1 MHFLVVSFT
10 HKNTTLAIREKLAFS
25 NDEHKE
31 TCLSKICA
39 EPSIDEAMVTS
50 TCNRIEVFCS
60 CSDIEAATM
69 TILLYLHKRSGIAAD
84 ELEARADI
92 HEDRSAIHHMLSVVS
107 SLDSMVV
114 GETQISG
121 QIKDAFTFA
130 KKHGFCGT
138 QLSTVIHHA
147 FRCAAEVRNVTD
159 ISSKPVSIASVA
171 MKQLKRDAG
180 DLSGK
185 RALLI
190 GAGEMTVLTAR
201 YLMREGASITIM
213 NRTRSKA
220 EEIAEEFDAQVIDF
234 EELTAVMD
242 EFELLVSATGATEP
256 IIKKEDIN
264 FSIRER
270 YWIDMAVPRDIEEFE
285 SDSITLYAV
294 DDLKSIVDENLVLR
308 EDEAKASFS
317 VIRKFTKSYY
327 ELQQQQRIEP
337 MIKEVY
343 LRAMKAAEVES
354 ARAVASGYLPKE
366 YADQAQKMAEQTL
379 KRFLHNKMHRL
390 RDVTEEAHSESLMNA
405 LTHILGLDHKD
416 KENNIL

>member
-25 NDEHKE
+25 NDEQKKV
-31 TCLSKICA
+31 CLSKLTQD
-39 EPSIDEAMVTS
+39 PSIDEVMVTS

-60 CSDIEAATM
+60 CIDVDAATM
-69 TILLYLHKRSGIAAD
+69 MILVHLYKRSGIPAD

-92 HEDRSAIHHMLSVVS
+92 YEDRSAIHHMLSVVS

-121 QIKDAFTFA
+121 QIKDAYSFA
-130 KKHGFCGT
+130 KKGGFCGPH
-138 QLSTVIHHA
+138 LATVIHHA

-180 DLSGK
+180 NLEGK

-201 YLMREGASITIM
+201 YLMREGVSITIM
-213 NRTRSKA
+213 NRTRAKA
-220 EEIAEEFDAQVIDF
+220 EEIATEFDAQVIDF
-234 EELTAVMD
+234 EELSAVLN
-242 EFELLVSATGATEP
+242 EFELLVSATGATAP
-256 IIKKEDIN
+256 IIKKEDVN
-264 FSIRER
+264 FDLGER

-285 SDSITLYAV
+285 SDSIKLYAV

-327 ELQQQQRIEP
+327 DLQQQQRIEP

-343 LRAMKAAEVES
+343 IRAMKAAKIES
-354 ARAVASGYLPKE
+354 ARAIESGYLPKE

-379 KRFLHNKMHRL
+379 KRFLHKKMNRL
-390 RDVTEEAHSESLMNA
+390 RDVTEESHSESLMIA
-405 LTHILGLDHKD
+405 LTHILGLDHQD
-416 KENNIL
+416 KK

>member
-10 HKNTTLAIREKLAFS
+10 HKNTTLAIREQLAFS
-25 NDEHKE
+25 NDEQKKV
-31 TCLSKICA
+31 CLSKICA
-39 EPSIDEAMVTS
+39 DPSIDEAMVTS

-60 CSDIEAATM
+60 CSDVDAATL
-69 TILLYLHKRSGIAAD
+69 TILLYLHKRSGIPAD

-130 KKHGFCGT
+130 KQHGFCGERVA
-138 QLSTVIHHA
+138 SVIHHA

-171 MKQLKRDAG
+171 MKQLKQDAG
-180 DLSGK
+180 DLNGK

-190 GAGEMTVLTAR
+190 GAGEMTVLSAR
-201 YLMREGASITIM
+201 YLMREGVSITIM
-213 NRTRSKA
+213 NRTREKA
-220 EEIAEEFDAQVIDF
+220 EEIAKEFDAQVIDF
-234 EELTAVMD
+234 EELSAVID

-264 FSIRER
+264 FSIRDR
-270 YWIDMAVPRDIEEFE
+270 YWIDMAVPRDIEVFE

-308 EDEAKASFS
+308 EDEAKASFGI
-317 VIRKFTKSYY
+317 IRKFTKSYY
-327 ELQQQQRIEP
+327 DLQQQQRIEP
-337 MIKEVY
+337 MIKELY
-343 LRAMKAAEVES
+343 LRAMNAAKIES
-354 ARAVASGYLPKE
+354 ERAITNGYLPKE
-366 YADQAQKMAEQTL
+366 YAAQAQKMAEQTL
-379 KRFLHNKMHRL
+379 KRFLHDKMHRL
-390 RDVTEEAHSESLMNA
+390 RDVTEEAHSELLMSSLS
-405 LTHILGLDHKD
+405 HILGLSDID
-416 KENNIL
+416 NQ

>member
-25 NDEHKE
+25 NDEQKE
-31 TCLSKICA
+31 TCLGKICA
-39 EPSIDEAMVTS
+39 EPTVDEAMVTS

-60 CSDIEAATM
+60 CSDVDAATM
-69 TILLYLHKRSGIAAD
+69 TILLYLHKRSGIPAD
-84 ELEARADI
+84 ELEVRADI

-121 QIKDAFTFA
+121 QIKDAFSFA

-138 QLSTVIHHA
+138 HLASVIHHA
-147 FRCAAEVRNVTD
+147 FRCAAKVRNVTN

-171 MKQLKRDAG
+171 MQQLKRDAG
-180 DLSGK
+180 EISGK

-201 YLMREGASITIM
+201 YLMREGTSITIM

-220 EEIAEEFDAQVIDF
+220 EEIAKEFDAQVIDF
-234 EELTAVMD
+234 EELTAVID
-242 EFELLVSATGATEP
+242 EFDIVVSATGATAP
-256 IIKKEDIN
+256 IIRSEDIN
-264 FSIRER
+264 FSIRDR

-294 DDLKSIVDENLVLR
+294 DDLKSIVDENLVMR
-308 EDEAKASFS
+308 EDEAKASFN
-317 VIRKFTKSYY
+317 VIRKFTNSYY
-327 ELQQQQRIEP
+327 ELQQKQRIEP

-343 LRAMKAAEVES
+343 IRAMKAAKVES
-354 ARAVASGYLPKE
+354 ERAIENGYLPKE
-366 YADQAQKMAEQTL
+366 YAQEAQKMAEQTL
-379 KRFLHNKMHRL
+379 KRFLHGKMKRL
-390 RDVTEEAHSESLMNA
+390 RDVTEEAESESLMSA
-405 LTHILGLDHKD
+405 LSHILGLNGQNK
-416 KENNIL
+416 

>member
-25 NDEHKE
+25 NDEQKAG
-31 TCLSKICA
+31 CLSKVVKD
-39 EPSIDEAMVTS
+39 PSIDEVMVTS

-60 CSDIEAATM
+60 CSDVDAATM
-69 TILLYLHKRSGIAAD
+69 MILVHLYNRSGIPAD

-92 HEDRSAIHHMLSVVS
+92 YEDRSAIHHMLSVVS

-121 QIKDAFTFA
+121 QIKDAYSFA
-130 KKHGFCGT
+130 KKNGFCGPH
-138 QLSTVIHHA
+138 LATVIHHA

-180 DLSGK
+180 DLEGK

-201 YLMREGASITIM
+201 YLMREGVSITIM
-213 NRTRSKA
+213 NRTRAKA
-220 EEIAEEFDAQVIDF
+220 EEIATEFDAQVIDF
-234 EELTAVMD
+234 EELSAVLN

-256 IIKKEDIN
+256 IIKKEDVN
-264 FSIRER
+264 FDMGER

-285 SDSITLYAV
+285 SDSIKLYAV

-308 EDEAKASFS
+308 EDEAKASFG

-327 ELQQQQRIEP
+327 DLQQQQRIEP

-343 LRAMKAAEVES
+343 VRAMKAAKAES
-354 ARAVASGYLPKE
+354 ERAVASGYLPEE
-366 YADQAQKMAEQTL
+366 YAEQAQKMAEQTL
-379 KRFLHNKMHRL
+379 KRFLHKKMNRL
-390 RDVTEEAHSESLMNA
+390 RDVTEESHSESLMNA
-405 LTHILGLDHKD
+405 LTHILGLDHQEK
-416 KENNIL
+416 K

>member
-25 NDEHKE
+25 NDEQKE
-31 TCLSKICA
+31 TCLGRICA
-39 EPSIDEAMVTS
+39 DPSIDEAMVTS

-60 CSDIEAATM
+60 CSDIDAATM
-69 TILLYLHKRSGIAAD
+69 TILLYLHKRSGIPAD

-121 QIKDAFTFA
+121 QIKDAFSFA

-138 QLSTVIHHA
+138 HLAAVIHHA
-147 FRCAAEVRNVTD
+147 FRCAAEVRNVTN

-171 MKQLKRDAG
+171 IQQLKRDAG

-220 EEIAEEFDAQVIDF
+220 EEIAKEFDAQVIDF
-234 EELTAVMD
+234 GELSAVID
-242 EFELLVSATGATEP
+242 EFDLLVSATGATEA
-256 IIKKEDIN
+256 IIKIEDIN

-270 YWIDMAVPRDIEEFE
+270 FWIDMAVPRDIEEFE
-285 SDSITLYAV
+285 SDSITLYTV
-294 DDLKSIVDENLVLR
+294 DDLKSIVDENLVMR
-308 EDEAKASFS
+308 EDEAKASFG

-327 ELQQQQRIEP
+327 EMQQQQRIEP

-343 LRAMKAAEVES
+343 LRAMKAAKVES
-354 ARAVASGYLPKE
+354 ERAIRNGYLPKE
-366 YADQAQKMAEQTL
+366 YAAEAEKMAEQVL
-379 KRFLHNKMHRL
+379 KRFLHDKMKRL
-390 RDVTEEAHSESLMNA
+390 RDVTEEEESESLMSA
-405 LTHILGLDHKD
+405 LSRILGL
-416 KENNIL
+416 NGQN

>member
-1 MHFLVVSFT
+1 MHYLVVSFT

-25 NDEHKE
+25 NDEQKE
-31 TCLSKICA
+31 KCLNKVIKD
-39 EPSIDEAMVTS
+39 PSIDEVMITS

-60 CSDIEAATM
+60 CHDVDAATM
-69 TILLYLHKRSGIAAD
+69 MILVHFTGRSGIAAD

-92 HEDRSAIHHMLSVVS
+92 YEDQNAIHHMLSVVS

-121 QIKDAFTFA
+121 QIKDAFSFA
-130 KKHGFCGT
+130 KKGGYCGAT
-138 QLSTVIHHA
+138 LATAIHHA

-180 DLSGK
+180 DLEGK

-201 YLMREGASITIM
+201 YLMREGVSITIM

-220 EEIAEEFDAQVIDF
+220 EEVAKEFDAQVIDF
-234 EELTAVMD
+234 EELRRVLN
-242 EFELLVSATGATEP
+242 EFELLVTATGATTP
-256 IIKKEDIN
+256 IIKIEDID
-264 FSIRER
+264 FDLGER
-270 YWIDMAVPRDIEEFE
+270 YWVDMAVPRDIEEFT

-308 EDEAKASFS
+308 EDEAKASFG
-317 VIRKFTKSYY
+317 VIRKYTKSFYDM
-327 ELQQQQRIEP
+327 QQQQQIEP

-343 LRAMKAAEVES
+343 VRAMKAAKVES
-354 ARAVASGYLPKE
+354 ERAISNGYLPKE
-366 YADQAQKMAEQTL
+366 YADQAQKLAEQTL
-379 KRFLHNKMHRL
+379 KRFLHGKMNRL
-390 RDVTEEAHSESLMNA
+390 RDVTEEAHSESLMQA
-405 LTHILGLDHKD
+405 LSHILGLK
-416 KENNIL
+416 NIEKK

>member
-10 HKNTTLAIREKLAFS
+10 HKNTTLAIRELIAFS
-25 NDEHKE
+25 NDEEKGG
-31 TCLSKICA
+31 CLGKIYKD
-39 EPSIDEAMVTS
+39 PSIDEVMVTS

-60 CSDIEAATM
+60 CEDVDTATM
-69 TILLYLHKRSGIAAD
+69 TILLHLHKRSGIPAD
-84 ELEARADI
+84 ELEVRADI
-92 HEDRSAIHHMLSVVS
+92 YEDRSAIHHMLSVVS

-130 KKHGFCGT
+130 KRKGYCGA
-138 QLSTVIHHA
+138 QLATVIHHA
-147 FRCAAEVRNVTD
+147 FRCAAEIRNVTD

-180 DLSGK
+180 ELSDK

-201 YLMREGASITIM
+201 YLKREGVSITIM

-220 EEIAEEFDAQVIDF
+220 EAVAEEFDAQVIDF
-234 EELTAVMD
+234 EELPKVLN
-242 EFELLVSATGATEP
+242 EFELLVTATGATTP
-256 IIKKEDIN
+256 IIKKEDVN
-264 FSIRER
+264 FDLGQR
-270 YWIDMAVPRDIEEFE
+270 YWIDMAVPRDIEAFE
-285 SDSITLYAV
+285 SDHIKLYAV

-317 VIRKFTKSYY
+317 VIRKFTKSFYDI
-327 ELQQQQRIEP
+327 QQQRQIEP

-343 LRAMKAAEVES
+343 LRAMKAAKIES
-354 ARAVASGYLPKE
+354 ERAVANGYLPEE
-366 YADQAQKMAEQTL
+366 YASQAQKMAEQTL
-379 KRFLHNKMHRL
+379 KRFLHGKMKRL
-390 RDVTEEAHSESLMNA
+390 RDVTEEAHSESLMQA
-405 LTHILGLDHKD
+405 LSHILGL
-416 KENNIL
+416 NNPPK

>member
-25 NDEHKE
+25 NDEQKKG
-31 TCLSKICA
+31 CLSLVVKD
-39 EPSIDEAMVTS
+39 PSIDEVMVTS

-60 CSDIEAATM
+60 CNDVDAATM
-69 TILLYLHKRSGIAAD
+69 TILLHLHNRSGIPAD

-121 QIKDAFTFA
+121 QIKDAFVFA
-130 KKHGFCGT
+130 KKNGFCGA
-138 QLSTVIHHA
+138 QLATVIHHA

-180 DLSGK
+180 DLTGK

-201 YLMREGASITIM
+201 YLMREGVSITIM

-220 EEIAEEFDAQVIDF
+220 EEVAKEFDAQVIDF
-234 EELTAVMD
+234 EDLGKVLN
-242 EFELLVSATGATEP
+242 EFELLVTATGATTP

-264 FSIRER
+264 FDLGER

-285 SDSITLYAV
+285 SDAITLYAV

-308 EDEAKASFS
+308 EDEAKASFG
-317 VIRKFTKSYY
+317 VIRKYTKSYY
-327 ELQQQQRIEP
+327 DIQQQQQIEP

-343 LRAMKAAEVES
+343 VRAMKAAKIES
-354 ARAVASGYLPKE
+354 ERAIKNGYLPAE
-366 YADQAQKMAEQTL
+366 YADEAQKMAEQTL
-379 KRFLHNKMHRL
+379 KRFLHGKMQRL
-390 RDVTEEAHSESLMNA
+390 RDVTEEEHSESLMNA
-405 LTHILGLDHKD
+405 LSHILGLKGPS
-416 KENNIL
+416 KK

>member
-25 NDEHKE
+25 NDEQKE
-31 TCLSKICA
+31 VCLSKVVKD
-39 EPSIDEAMVTS
+39 PSIDEVMVTS

-60 CSDIEAATM
+60 CSDVDAATM
-69 TILLYLHKRSGIAAD
+69 IILLHFHHRSGIAAD

-92 HEDRSAIHHMLSVVS
+92 YEDRSAIHHMLSVVS

-121 QIKDAFTFA
+121 QIKDAYTFA
-130 KKHGFCGT
+130 KKHSFCGPT
-138 QLSTVIHHA
+138 LATVIHHA

-180 DLSGK
+180 DLKGK

-201 YLMREGASITIM
+201 YLMREGVSITIM
-213 NRTRSKA
+213 NRTRTKA
-220 EEIAEEFDAQVIDF
+220 EEVAKEFDAQVIDF
-234 EELTAVMD
+234 EDLSTVLN
-242 EFELLVSATGATEP
+242 EFELLVSATGAPEP
-256 IIKKEDIN
+256 IIKKEDVN
-264 FSIRER
+264 FDLGER

-285 SDSITLYAV
+285 SDSIRLYAV

-327 ELQQQQRIEP
+327 DMQQQRRIEP

-343 LRAMKAAEVES
+343 VRAMKAAKVES
-354 ARAVASGYLPKE
+354 ERAIASGYLPKE

-390 RDVTEEAHSESLMNA
+390 RDVTEEAHSESLMTA
-405 LTHILGLDHKD
+405 LTHILGLDHQD
-416 KENNIL
+416 KK

>member
-31 TCLSKICA
+31 ICLSKICA
-39 EPSIDEAMVTS
+39 DPSIDEAMVTS

-60 CSDIEAATM
+60 CNDVDAATM
-69 TILLYLHKRSGIAAD
+69 TILLYLHKRSGIPAD
-84 ELEARADI
+84 ELEARADL

-130 KKHGFCGT
+130 KQHGFCGERVA
-138 QLSTVIHHA
+138 SVIHHA

-171 MKQLKRDAG
+171 MKQLKQDAG

-190 GAGEMTVLTAR
+190 GAGEMTVLSAR
-201 YLMREGASITIM
+201 YLMREGVSITIM
-213 NRTRSKA
+213 NRTREKA
-220 EEIAEEFDAQVIDF
+220 EEIAKEFDAQVIDF
-234 EELTAVMD
+234 EELSAVID

-256 IIKKEDIN
+256 IIKKEDVN
-264 FSIRER
+264 FSIRDR
-270 YWIDMAVPRDIEEFE
+270 YWIDMAVPRDIEVFE

-294 DDLKSIVDENLVLR
+294 DDLKSIVDENLVMR
-308 EDEAKASFS
+308 EDEAKASFGI
-317 VIRKFTKSYY
+317 IRKFTKSYY
-327 ELQQQQRIEP
+327 DLQQQQRIEP
-337 MIKEVY
+337 MIKELY
-343 LRAMKAAEVES
+343 LRAMNAAKVES
-354 ARAVASGYLPKE
+354 ERAIANGYLPKE
-366 YADQAQKMAEQTL
+366 YAAQAQKMAEQTL
-379 KRFLHNKMHRL
+379 KRFLHDKMHRL
-390 RDVTEEAHSESLMNA
+390 RDVTEEEHSELLMSSLA
-405 LTHILGLDHKD
+405 HILGLSDTD
-416 KENNIL
+416 NQ

>member
-10 HKNTTLAIREKLAFS
+10 HKNTTLAIREQLAFS
-25 NDEHKE
+25 NDEQKE
-31 TCLSKICA
+31 SCLARICA
-39 EPSIDEAMVTS
+39 DPCIDEAMVTS

-60 CSDIEAATM
+60 CSDIDDATM
-69 TILLYLHKRSGIAAD
+69 TILLYLHKRSGIPAD

-121 QIKDAFTFA
+121 QIKDAFSFA
-130 KKHGFCGT
+130 KKFGFCGAR
-138 QLSTVIHHA
+138 LASVIHHA

-171 MKQLKRDAG
+171 MQQLKRDAG
-180 DLSGK
+180 DIGGK

-201 YLMREGASITIM
+201 YLTREGASITIM

-220 EEIAEEFDAQVIDF
+220 EEIASEFDAQVIDF
-234 EELTAVMD
+234 DELGTVMD
-242 EFELLVSATGATEP
+242 EFDILVSATGATQP
-256 IIKKEDIN
+256 IIKKEQIN
-264 FSIRER
+264 FSIRDR
-270 YWIDMAVPRDIEEFE
+270 YWIDMAVPRDIEAFE
-285 SDSITLYAV
+285 SDSITLYSV
-294 DDLKSIVDENLVLR
+294 DDLKSIVDENLVMR
-308 EDEAKASFS
+308 EDEAKASFTI
-317 VIRKFTKSYY
+317 IRKFTKSYY

-343 LRAMKAAEVES
+343 IRAMQAAKDES
-354 ARAVASGYLPKE
+354 ERAVASGYLPKE
-366 YADQAQKMAEQTL
+366 YAEQAQKMAEQAL
-379 KRFLHNKMHRL
+379 KRFLHGKMKRL
-390 RDVTEEAHSESLMNA
+390 RDVTEEAESESLMNA
-405 LTHILGLDHKD
+405 LSRILGLSELDTK
-416 KENNIL
+416 

>member
-1 MHFLVVSFT
+1 MHYLVVSFT

-25 NDEHKE
+25 NDEQKE
-31 TCLSKICA
+31 KCLAKVVKD
-39 EPSIDEAMVTS
+39 PNIDEVMVTS

-60 CSDIEAATM
+60 CSDVDAATM
-69 TILLYLHKRSGIAAD
+69 MILVHFFNRSGIPAD

-92 HEDRSAIHHMLSVVS
+92 YEDRTAIHHMLSVVS

-121 QIKDAFTFA
+121 QIKDAFSFA
-130 KKHGFCGT
+130 KKYGFCGAT
-138 QLSTVIHHA
+138 LATVIHHA

-171 MKQLKRDAG
+171 MKKLKQDAG

-201 YLMREGASITIM
+201 YLMRENVSITIM

-220 EEIAEEFDAQVIDF
+220 EEVAKEFNAQVIDF
-234 EELTAVMD
+234 EALGDVLN
-242 EFELLVSATGATEP
+242 EFELLITATGATTP

-264 FSIRER
+264 FDLGER
-270 YWIDMAVPRDIEEFE
+270 YWVDMAVPRDIEEFHSE
-285 SDSITLYAV
+285 HIKLYAV
-294 DDLKSIVDENLVLR
+294 DDLKSIVDENLILR

-317 VIRKFTKSYY
+317 VIRKFTNSFYD
-327 ELQQQQRIEP
+327 LQQQQRIEP

-343 LRAMKAAEVES
+343 VRAMKAAKVES
-354 ARAVASGYLPKE
+354 ERAIKSGYIPKQYE
-366 YADQAQKMAEQTL
+366 AEVQKLAEQTL
-379 KRFLHNKMHRL
+379 KRFLHGKMNRL
-390 RDVTEEAHSESLMNA
+390 RDVTEEAHSESLMQA
-405 LTHILGLDHKD
+405 LSHILGLKKID
-416 KENNIL
+416 KK

>member
-25 NDEHKE
+25 NDEQKE
-31 TCLSKICA
+31 ACLSKVVKD
-39 EPSIDEAMVTS
+39 PSIDEVMVTS

-60 CSDIEAATM
+60 CNDVDAATM
-69 TILLYLHKRSGIAAD
+69 MILLHFFHRSGIAAD

-92 HEDRSAIHHMLSVVS
+92 YEDESAIHHMLSVVS

-121 QIKDAFTFA
+121 QIKDAYVFA
-130 KKHGFCGT
+130 KKHGFCGPV
-138 QLSTVIHHA
+138 LATVIHHA

-180 DLSGK
+180 DLEGK

-201 YLMREGASITIM
+201 YLMREGVSITIM
-213 NRTRSKA
+213 NRTRAKA
-220 EEIAEEFDAQVIDF
+220 EEVAQEFDAQVIDF
-234 EELTAVMD
+234 EELSAVLN

-256 IIKKEDIN
+256 IIKKEAIN
-264 FSIRER
+264 FDLGER
-270 YWIDMAVPRDIEEFE
+270 YWIDMAVPRDIEEFK
-285 SDSITLYAV
+285 SDSIKLYAV

-327 ELQQQQRIEP
+327 DLQQQQRIEP

-343 LRAMKAAEVES
+343 VRAMKAAKVES
-354 ARAVASGYLPKE
+354 ERAVASGYLPKE

-379 KRFLHNKMHRL
+379 KRFLHKKMDRL
-390 RDVTEEAHSESLMNA
+390 RDVTEESHSESLMSA
-405 LTHILGLDHKD
+405 LTHILGLDHQNK
-416 KENNIL
+416 K

>member
-25 NDEHKE
+25 NDTEKE
-31 TCLSKICA
+31 ACLGRICA
-39 EPSIDEAMVTS
+39 EPAIDEAMVTS

-60 CSDIEAATM
+60 CSDIDAATM
-69 TILLYLHKRSGIAAD
+69 TILLYLHKRSGVPAD
-84 ELEARADI
+84 ELEAKADI

-121 QIKDAFTFA
+121 QIKDAFSFA
-130 KKHGFCGT
+130 KKLGFCGNK
-138 QLSTVIHHA
+138 LATVIHHA

-171 MKQLKRDAG
+171 MQQLKRDAG
-180 DLSGK
+180 DISGK

-220 EEIAEEFDAQVIDF
+220 EEIAQEFDAQVIDF
-234 EELTAVMD
+234 EELSSVID
-242 EFELLVSATGATEP
+242 EFELLVTATGATEP

-270 YWIDMAVPRDIEEFE
+270 YWIDMAVPRDIEAFE
-285 SDSITLYAV
+285 SDSIMLYTV
-294 DDLKSIVDENLVLR
+294 DDLKSIVNENLVMR

-317 VIRKFTKSYY
+317 VIRKFTTSYY
-327 ELQQQQRIEP
+327 ELQQQQQIEP

-343 LRAMKAAEVES
+343 LRAMEAAKVECE
-354 ARAVASGYLPKE
+354 RAVHKGYLPKE
-366 YADQAQKMAEQTL
+366 YAEQAEKMAEQAL
-379 KRFLHNKMHRL
+379 KRFLHGKMKRL
-390 RDVTEEAHSESLMNA
+390 RDVTEEAESESLMNA
-405 LTHILGLDHKD
+405 LSHILGLNDQ
-416 KENNIL
+416 NNNLF

>member
-31 TCLSKICA
+31 ICLSKICA
-39 EPSIDEAMVTS
+39 DPSIDEAMVTS

-60 CSDIEAATM
+60 CNDVDAATM
-69 TILLYLHKRSGIAAD
+69 TILLYLHKRSGIPAD
-84 ELEARADI
+84 ELEARADL

-130 KKHGFCGT
+130 KQHGFCGERVA
-138 QLSTVIHHA
+138 SVIHHA

-171 MKQLKRDAG
+171 MKQLKQDAG

-190 GAGEMTVLTAR
+190 GAGEMTVLSAR
-201 YLMREGASITIM
+201 YLMREGVSITIM
-213 NRTRSKA
+213 NRTREKA
-220 EEIAEEFDAQVIDF
+220 EEIAKEFDAQVIDF
-234 EELTAVMD
+234 EELSAVID

-256 IIKKEDIN
+256 IIKKEDVN
-264 FSIRER
+264 FSIRDR
-270 YWIDMAVPRDIEEFE
+270 YWIDMAVPRDIEAFE

-294 DDLKSIVDENLVLR
+294 DDLKSIVDENLVMR
-308 EDEAKASFS
+308 EDEAKASFGI
-317 VIRKFTKSYY
+317 IRKFTKSYY
-327 ELQQQQRIEP
+327 DLQQQQRIEP
-337 MIKEVY
+337 MIKELY
-343 LRAMKAAEVES
+343 LRAMNAAKVES
-354 ARAVASGYLPKE
+354 ERAIANGYLPKE
-366 YADQAQKMAEQTL
+366 YAAQAQKMAEQTL
-379 KRFLHNKMHRL
+379 KRFLHDKMHRL
-390 RDVTEEAHSESLMNA
+390 RDVTEEEHSELLMSSLA
-405 LTHILGLDHKD
+405 HILGLSDTD
-416 KENNIL
+416 NQ

>member
-10 HKNTTLAIREKLAFS
+10 HKNTTLAIREQLAFS
-25 NDEHKE
+25 NDEQKE
-31 TCLSKICA
+31 TCLAKICA

-60 CSDIEAATM
+60 CSDVDTATM
-69 TILLYLHKRSGIAAD
+69 TILLYLHKRSGIPAD

-92 HEDRSAIHHMLSVVS
+92 HEDRSAIHHVLSVVS

-121 QIKDAFTFA
+121 QIKDAFSFA
-130 KKHGFCGT
+130 KQHGFCGT
-138 QLSTVIHHA
+138 GLAGVIHHA

-171 MKQLKRDAG
+171 MQQLKRDAG
-180 DLSGK
+180 NIIGK

-201 YLMREGASITIM
+201 YLTREGASITIM

-220 EEIAEEFDAQVIDF
+220 EEIAKEFDAQVIDF
-234 EELTAVMD
+234 DELSTVMD
-242 EFELLVSATGATEP
+242 EFDILVSATGATQP

-264 FSIRER
+264 FSIRDR
-270 YWIDMAVPRDIEEFE
+270 YWIDMAVPRDIEAFE
-285 SDSITLYAV
+285 SDSITLYSV
-294 DDLKSIVDENLVLR
+294 DDLKSIVDENIVLR

-317 VIRKFTKSYY
+317 IIRKFTKSYY

-343 LRAMKAAEVES
+343 VRAMQAAKVES
-354 ARAVASGYLPKE
+354 ERAVASGYLPKE
-366 YADQAQKMAEQTL
+366 YAAQAQKMAEQTL
-379 KRFLHNKMHRL
+379 KRFLHGKMKRL
-390 RDVTEEAHSESLMNA
+390 RDVTEEAESESLMNA
-405 LTHILGLDHKD
+405 LSRILGLSELD
-416 KENNIL
+416 KK

>member
-1 MHFLVVSFT
+1 
-10 HKNTTLAIREKLAFS
+10 
-25 NDEHKE
+25 
-31 TCLSKICA
+31 
-39 EPSIDEAMVTS
+39 
-50 TCNRIEVFCS
+50 
-60 CSDIEAATM
+60 M
-69 TILLYLHKRSGIAAD
+69 TILLYLHKRSGIPAD

-121 QIKDAFTFA
+121 QIKDAFSFA

-138 QLSTVIHHA
+138 HLAAVIHHA
-147 FRCAAEVRNVTD
+147 FRCAAEVRNVTN

-171 MKQLKRDAG
+171 IQQLKRDAG

-220 EEIAEEFDAQVIDF
+220 EEIAKEFDAQVIDF
-234 EELTAVMD
+234 GELSAVID
-242 EFELLVSATGATEP
+242 EFDLLVSATGATEA
-256 IIKKEDIN
+256 IIKIEDIN

-270 YWIDMAVPRDIEEFE
+270 FWIDMAVPRDIEEFE
-285 SDSITLYAV
+285 SDSITLYTV
-294 DDLKSIVDENLVLR
+294 DDLKSIVDENLVMR
-308 EDEAKASFS
+308 EDEAKASFG

-327 ELQQQQRIEP
+327 EMQQQQRIEP

-343 LRAMKAAEVES
+343 LRAMKAAKVES
-354 ARAVASGYLPKE
+354 ERAIRNGYLPKE
-366 YADQAQKMAEQTL
+366 YAAEAEKMAEQVL
-379 KRFLHNKMHRL
+379 KRFLHDKMKRL
-390 RDVTEEAHSESLMNA
+390 RDVTEEEESESLMSA
-405 LTHILGLDHKD
+405 LSRILGL
-416 KENNIL
+416 NGQN

>member
-1 MHFLVVSFT
+1 MHYLVVSFT

-25 NDEHKE
+25 NDEQKSR
-31 TCLSKICA
+31 CLRKIVSDA
-39 EPSIDEAMVTS
+39 NIDEAMVTS

-60 CSDIEAATM
+60 CSDVDAAAM
-69 TILLYLHKRSGIAAD
+69 MILVHFTGRSGIAAD

-92 HEDRSAIHHMLSVVS
+92 YEDRSAIHHMLSVVS

-121 QIKDAFTFA
+121 QIKDAFIFA
-130 KKHGFCGT
+130 KKEGFSGAT
-138 QLSTVIHHA
+138 LASVIHHA

-171 MKQLKRDAG
+171 MKQLKKDAG
-180 DLSGK
+180 SLEGK

-201 YLMREGASITIM
+201 YLMREGVSITIM

-220 EEIAEEFDAQVIDF
+220 EDVAKEFDAQVIDF
-234 EELTAVMD
+234 ESLKAVLN
-242 EFELLVSATGATEP
+242 EFEILVTATAATEP

-264 FSIRER
+264 FDLGER
-270 YWIDMAVPRDIEEFE
+270 YWIDMAVPRDIELFE
-285 SDSITLYAV
+285 SDTLKLYAI

-308 EDEAKASFS
+308 EDEAKASFG
-317 VIRKFTKSYY
+317 VIRQFTNSFYD
-327 ELQQQQRIEP
+327 LQQQQLIEP

-343 LRAMKAAEVES
+343 VRAMKAAKIES
-354 ARAVASGYLPKE
+354 QRAINSGYLPE
-366 YADQAQKMAEQTL
+366 AYADQAQKMAEQTL
-379 KRFLHNKMHRL
+379 KRFLHGKMKRL
-390 RDVTEEAHSESLMNA
+390 RDVTEEKESDALMTA
-405 LTHILGLDHKD
+405 LSQILGLNQPEQK
-416 KENNIL
+416 